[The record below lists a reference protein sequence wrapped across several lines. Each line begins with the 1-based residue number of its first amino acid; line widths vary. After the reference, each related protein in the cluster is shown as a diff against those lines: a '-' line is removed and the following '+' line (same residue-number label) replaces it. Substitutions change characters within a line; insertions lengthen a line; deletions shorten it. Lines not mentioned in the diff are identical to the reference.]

1 MIRPIEMTD
10 TMAVFTRLV
19 DPLDTRVELAAKER
33 LERELAVLIF
43 AEPLVVELFLR
54 GRVCRPSRT
63 GLPIDT
69 EGIASRNDSLSTR
82 YCWYSTHDRLN
93 SWSTFDL
100 VQRSM
105 RRSMRR
111 SIRRPIAVD
120 VCAIND

>member
-19 DPLDTRVELAAKER
+19 DPLDTRVELVAKER

-63 GLPIDT
+63 GS
-69 EGIASRNDSLSTR
+69 ASSL
-82 YCWYSTHDRLN
+82 
-93 SWSTFDL
+93 F
-100 VQRSM
+100 
-105 RRSMRR
+105 
-111 SIRRPIAVD
+111 IRDAFVVFIVN
-120 VCAIND
+120 IS

>member
-19 DPLDTRVELAAKER
+19 DPLDTRVELVAKER

-63 GLPIDT
+63 GLPIEQQT
-69 EGIASRNDSLSTR
+69 ALFCVLGSSL
-82 YCWYSTHDRLN
+82 
-93 SWSTFDL
+93 F
-100 VQRSM
+100 
-105 RRSMRR
+105 
-111 SIRRPIAVD
+111 IRDAFVVFIVN
-120 VCAIND
+120 IS